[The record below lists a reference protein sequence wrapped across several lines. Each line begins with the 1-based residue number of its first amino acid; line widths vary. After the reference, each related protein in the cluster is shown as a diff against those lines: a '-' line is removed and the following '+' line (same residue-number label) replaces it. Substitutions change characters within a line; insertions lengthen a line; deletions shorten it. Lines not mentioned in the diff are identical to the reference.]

1 MNDKSALHV
10 VISSG
15 FGEGQVA
22 DSCDHGSKSSPFV
35 KARGISSKAENLL
48 A

>member
-15 FGEGQVA
+15 SGEGQVS
-22 DSCDHGSKSSPFV
+22 DSCNHGSKSSPFL
-35 KARGISSKAENLL
+35 KTGGNSSQAEKLL